1 MADVTVRELAVTV
14 GAPVDRLLKQMQ
26 DAGLPHT
33 KDGEA
38 VSEEQKQ
45 ELLAFLKRSHGESDA
60 APRKITLTRK
70 SVGTLK
76 AGGQGKG
83 RTVAVE
89 VRKKR
94 TYVKR
99 GDAGLEPVKPAPGPA
114 EAPAKSASE
123 LEAERIRSEEMSRKG
138 AEEET
143 RRKEA
148 ERKAE
153 DERRRVEAEKQKEL
167 ERAAKAKEATQ
178 DVDKAAQQAAEAE
191 RAQATAQKTEAR
203 GGGKRAAKERGRE
216 KPREKRRVRRRSLTA
231 PRADAQER
239 SPPSEAQTGR
249 AEGWRIRTTLGI
261 HHP

>member
-1 MADVTVRELAVTV
+1 MADVTVKELAATV

-45 ELLAFLKRSHGESDA
+45 ELLAFLKRSHGESA
-60 APRKITLTRK
+60 SAPRKITLTRK

-99 GDAGLEPVKPAPGPA
+99 GEAGSSPSRHRRRRAKLRSGASPNSRPSAFATRKCRAKVPKKRPGARKLSARPRTNGDARKPRNRKNRSAPPK
-114 EAPAKSASE
+114 PKTRWRRMSTRPLNRPPKPSA
-123 LEAERIRSEEMSRKG
+123 RRQ
-138 AEEET
+138 
-143 RRKEA
+143 RRK
-148 ERKAE
+148 RPKP
-153 DERRRVEAEKQKEL
+153 V
-167 ERAAKAKEATQ
+167 
-178 DVDKAAQQAAEAE
+178 VVVSAQPRNAV
-191 RAQATAQKTEAR
+191 AR
-203 GGGKRAAKERGRE
+203 S
-216 KPREKRRVRRRSLTA
+216 PVRRTSSTM
-231 PRADAQER
+231 ADPAAASYR
-239 SPPSEAQTGR
+239 
-249 AEGWRIRTTLGI
+249 
-261 HHP
+261 